1 MDKSVY
7 KTSKERLIVIRKR
20 HLRAKGRGTSEKYTQ
35 CIVDEYL
42 RFVIRQE
49 AGQEYMQRIVDKYFR
64 KD

>member
-7 KTSKERLIVIRKR
+7 KSSKERLITMRKR
-20 HLRAKGRGTSEKYTQ
+20 HFESKNRGISKQYTQ

-49 AGQEYMQRIVDKYFR
+49 AGQEYMQRIIDEYFR